1 MSASVP
7 ALDLELQRAVQ
18 NVPLPSEAEF
28 RRWVAAALVAPHAPV
43 EVVIRVVDETESASL
58 NETYRHKQGP
68 TNVLSSPFEAPPGV
82 ESNLLGDLAVCA
94 PVVEREAR
102 EQGKPASAHWAHMV
116 VHGVLH
122 LQGYDHVEAGAAEE
136 MENLERRI
144 LSRLGYPDPYE

>member
-18 NVPLPSEAEF
+18 DVPLPSETEF
-28 RRWVAAALVAPHAPV
+28 RRWVAAALVVPHASV

-68 TNVLSSPFEAPPGV
+68 TNVLSFPFEAPPGV
-82 ESNLLGDLAVCA
+82 QSNLLGDLAVCA

-102 EQGKPASAHWAHMV
+102 EQGKPATAHWAHMV

-144 LSRLGYPDPYE
+144 LSQLGYPDPYE

>member
-18 NVPLPSEAEF
+18 DVPLPSETEF
-28 RRWVAAALVAPHAPV
+28 RSWVAAALVVPHAAV

-68 TNVLSSPFEAPPGV
+68 TNVLSFPFEAPPGV
-82 ESNLLGDLAVCA
+82 QSNLLGDLAVCA
-94 PVVEREAR
+94 PIVEREAR
-102 EQGKPASAHWAHMV
+102 EQGKPATAHWAHMV

-144 LSRLGYPDPYE
+144 LSQLGYPDPYE